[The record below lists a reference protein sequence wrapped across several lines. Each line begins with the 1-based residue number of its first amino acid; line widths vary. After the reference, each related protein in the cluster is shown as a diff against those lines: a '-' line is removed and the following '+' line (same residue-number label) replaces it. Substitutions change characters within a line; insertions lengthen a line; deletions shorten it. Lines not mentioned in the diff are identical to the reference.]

1 MIKPDKWQKLQ
12 AEMKRLEIHESDLR
26 EQFIIGS
33 GKGGQNLHKT
43 ASCVNLLHVSTG
55 IVTKCQQDRSRD
67 HNRYYAR
74 KRLCEKI
81 AALRHEEKTQ
91 KQVEIE
97 KIRRQKR
104 RRSAKSKR
112 KMLEQKHARSALK
125 VSRQKVRSNLDE
137 N

>member
-81 AALRHEEKTQ
+81 TALRHEEKTQ